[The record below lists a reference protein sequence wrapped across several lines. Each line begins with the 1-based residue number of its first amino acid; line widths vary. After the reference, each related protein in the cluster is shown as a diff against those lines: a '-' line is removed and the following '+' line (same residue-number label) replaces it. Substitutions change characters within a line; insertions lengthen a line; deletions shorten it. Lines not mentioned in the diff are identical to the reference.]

1 MYRLIYAEEA
11 GRDLQAIF
19 DYIAADSRNRAVE
32 YLGKMEQAILQLQ
45 EFPNIGHESRYPEM
59 RTLGIKVLPFEDYL
73 VFYTVNMKSQTVN
86 IVRVLHGSVD
96 YKRLF

>member
-32 YLGKMEQAILQLQ
+32 YLGKIEQAILQLQ
-45 EFPNIGHESRYPEM
+45 EFPQVS
-59 RTLGIKVLPFEDYL
+59 
-73 VFYTVNMKSQTVN
+73 
-86 IVRVLHGSVD
+86 
-96 YKRLF
+96 

>member
-32 YLGKMEQAILQLQ
+32 YLGKIEQTILQLQ
-45 EFPNIGHESRYPEM
+45 EFPNIGHESRYSEM